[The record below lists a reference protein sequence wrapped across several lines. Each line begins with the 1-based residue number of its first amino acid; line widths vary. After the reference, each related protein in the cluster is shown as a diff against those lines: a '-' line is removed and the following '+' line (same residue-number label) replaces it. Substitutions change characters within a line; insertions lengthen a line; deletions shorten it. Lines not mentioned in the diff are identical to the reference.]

1 MIGVW
6 KTKQWWQ
13 YVLLTA
19 LPTLGLAWAAAALQ
33 SPLTPQ
39 LPGGW
44 VFPQY
49 MFHVGK
55 RNHKFFWSSGA
66 SLFLSC
72 ALRQETQSCPKT
84 DWKKQPGPERNTR
97 DTIFISFK
105 PKSKLFHFILLI
117 INFFCA
123 SPVAMVTHQQT
134 CTTGGTGWTQ
144 RQRVGLQ
151 AKGSQSPRPTSL
163 SITRSLGL
171 QDMDSAASYL
181 GSEHCPWDCALW
193 LLPLTSMTMP
203 SHLYFSS
210 VAVTLPQR
218 GFPDHILDV
227 SAPSAQQIDCLVLA
241 SILCCNHHYLKWSFF
256 FRIRHFI
263 FKQSDIGL

>member
-1 MIGVW
+1 MTVCTPHSPPHSRPCMSGGCLAMSSDPPTPRRMSLPSI
-6 KTKQWWQ
+6 
-13 YVLLTA
+13 YV
-19 LPTLGLAWAAAALQ
+19 PCGKEKSQ
-33 SPLTPQ
+33 
-39 LPGGW
+39 
-44 VFPQY
+44 VFLKLR
-49 MFHVGK
+49 GK
-55 RNHKFFWSSGA
+55 FIFK
-66 SLFLSC
+66 L
-72 ALRQETQSCPKT
+72 CPKT
-84 DWKKQPGPERNTR
+84 DWKKQPGSERNTR

-123 SPVAMVTHQQT
+123 SPVAVVIHQQT

-163 SITRSLGL
+163 SITHSLGL

-181 GSEHCPWDCALW
+181 GSGHCPWACALW

-218 GFPDHILDV
+218 GFPDHTLDV

-256 FRIRHFI
+256 FFL
-263 FKQSDIGL
+263 G